1 MAEGPGADQVPSQAG
16 DQPAGPSSERPQ
28 RHGAAPG
35 KGNTPA
41 RTPLTPYKRWYNSNR
56 PGKRERAAGET
67 SRGIPLPENL
77 RLEKGDLK
85 GKGKPK
91 GKDKGKG
98 KGPESKGKEAGKE
111 QGGKGLGKTPPPP
124 PPAKKRPLVTEPGPS
139 AKARQEP
146 DAEYSYYS
154 ESDAEPKASASEA
167 RPSAK
172 FLQLIK
178 EGAQARQKGREE
190 PAAAAAAAGK
200 PEPSSSESS
209 SESERINQPKLEPC
223 TPGVITRRRR
233 TGPPLKRPGRPWRK
247 WR

>member
-1 MAEGPGADQVPSQAG
+1 MTEGPGADQAPRQAG

-91 GKDKGKG
+91 GKEKGKG

-139 AKARQEP
+139 ARQGRSQTRSTLTTRSRTLSP
-146 DAEYSYYS
+146 
-154 ESDAEPKASASEA
+154 
-167 RPSAK
+167 RP
-172 FLQLIK
+172 QLVK
-178 EGAQARQKGREE
+178 
-190 PAAAAAAAGK
+190 PALVR
-200 PEPSSSESS
+200 SSFS
-209 SESERINQPKLEPC
+209 
-223 TPGVITRRRR
+223 
-233 TGPPLKRPGRPWRK
+233 
-247 WR
+247 

>member
-16 DQPAGPSSERPQ
+16 DQPAGPSSERPH

-124 PPAKKRPLVTEPGPS
+124 PPAKKRPLVTEPGPVL
-139 AKARQEP
+139 RQGRSQTRSTLTTRSRTLSP
-146 DAEYSYYS
+146 
-154 ESDAEPKASASEA
+154 
-167 RPSAK
+167 RPRPVK
-172 FLQLIK
+172 
-178 EGAQARQKGREE
+178 
-190 PAAAAAAAGK
+190 PALV
-200 PEPSSSESS
+200 PNSCS
-209 SESERINQPKLEPC
+209 
-223 TPGVITRRRR
+223 
-233 TGPPLKRPGRPWRK
+233 
-247 WR
+247 